1 MRGGQLVWGEG
12 DMVAVMVAVMA
23 VMAVMV
29 MAVRR
34 HGLTKL

>member
-23 VMAVMV
+23 VMAV
-29 MAVRR
+29 RR

>member
-12 DMVAVMVAVMA
+12 EMVAVMVAVMA
-23 VMAVMV
+23 VMAVRM
-29 MAVRR
+29 

>member
-23 VMAVMV
+23 VMAV
-29 MAVRR
+29 AVR
-34 HGLTKL
+34 